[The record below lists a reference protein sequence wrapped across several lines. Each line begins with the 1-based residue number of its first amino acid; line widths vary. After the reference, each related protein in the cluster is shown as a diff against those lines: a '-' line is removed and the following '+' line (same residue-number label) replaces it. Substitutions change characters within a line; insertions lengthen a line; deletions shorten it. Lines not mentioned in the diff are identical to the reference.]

1 MTKYRPWIAGLGIA
15 VFALGLVLTG
25 PACRKGRQTSDPFD
39 LEEPAV
45 EAETEPAEAKPLAP
59 QPKITEPIYVEIM
72 ARTALIWE
80 KYKDAPAEAE
90 KAVEAVYEK
99 FNIVHSEF
107 REYQQKLTPAKAA
120 ELQKDIQEYIQKIAA
135 EYR

>member
-1 MTKYRPWIAGLGIA
+1 MKKRPSVIAVIGIA
-15 VFALGLVLTG
+15 VVVLSLVFSG
-25 PACRKGRQTSDPFD
+25 PACKKIKQASDALD
-39 LEEPAV
+39 LEEPAA
-45 EAETEPAEAKPLAP
+45 EASVEPAEAKPAP
-59 QPKITEPIYVEIM
+59 PLPKITEPIYIEIM

-107 REYQQKLTPAKAA
+107 RDYQQKLPPDKAA
-120 ELQKDIQEYIQKIAA
+120 ALQKRIQEFIQKIAF

>member
-1 MTKYRPWIAGLGIA
+1 MNKPRLWMTGLGIVVA
-15 VFALGLVLTG
+15 CGLVLSG
-25 PACRKGRQTSDPFD
+25 PACKKFKQAADA
-39 LEEPAV
+39 LEFEETTTIEPELV
-45 EAETEPAEAKPLAP
+45 EAKPVAP
-59 QPKITEPIYVEIM
+59 PPKITEPIYIEIM

-90 KAVEAVYEK
+90 KTVEALYEK

-120 ELQKDIQEYIQKIAA
+120 ELQKNIQEFIQKIAA

>member
-1 MTKYRPWIAGLGIA
+1 MNRLRIELTAFGIVLLILA
-15 VFALGLVLTG
+15 VALSG
-25 PACRKGRQTSDPFD
+25 PACRKARQTGSDILD
-39 LEEPAV
+39 IEETTTIEP
-45 EAETEPAEAKPLAP
+45 EPETKPVAP
-59 QPKITEPIYVEIM
+59 PPKITEPIYIEIM

-90 KAVEAVYEK
+90 KAVEALYEK

-107 REYQQKLTPAKAA
+107 QAYQQKLPPDKAA
-120 ELQKDIQEYIQKIAA
+120 KLQKDIQEFIQKIAT

>member
-1 MTKYRPWIAGLGIA
+1 MKKRPSVIAGLGIA
-15 VFALGLVLTG
+15 VVALGLVLSG
-25 PACRKGRQTSDPFD
+25 PACKKIKQASDA
-39 LEEPAV
+39 LEVEEPTA
-45 EAETEPAEAKPLAP
+45 EAAPEPAEAKPAAP
-59 QPKITEPIYVEIM
+59 QPKITEPIYIEIM

-80 KYKDAPAEAE
+80 KYKDAPPEAE

-107 REYQQKLTPAKAA
+107 RDYQQKLAPDKAA
-120 ELQKDIQEYIQKIAA
+120 ALQKNIQEFIQKIAS